1 MTGYCAYGAE
11 FMDKFVIEGGYELK
25 GSIQVSGSK
34 NSALPILAATLL
46 TNEPCVIE
54 NVPNLKDTRS
64 MIKLLKGLGA
74 DIQWT
79 GTTIMVHS
87 GEDIGTEAPYEIV
100 REMRAS
106 FCVLGPILARKKTA
120 RVSFPG
126 GCIIGARPVDLHLKG
141 MSLLGADIK
150 IEDGYVVA
158 NTKGLKGSRIYLA
171 GAYGSSVLATANVM
185 MAASLAK
192 GTTLIENAASEP
204 EVADLARFL
213 IKMGAKIKGTGNSIL
228 EITGVQH
235 LKGIRHRIIPDRIEA
250 GTFAIAGAMIG
261 EDVKIKNCINEHMGA
276 VINFLK
282 EADIPLQ
289 AKEDYLWVRKPK
301 SRKSVSITTLPYPG
315 FPTDLQAQAMA
326 LMSITPGISVICEK
340 IFPNRFTHVAELGR
354 MGANI
359 GIEGQ
364 SAIVQ
369 GVKYLSGAPLTVS
382 DLRAGAALVLAG
394 LVAKGKTEVLRAYH
408 LDRGYEQME
417 QKLSKL
423 GACIKR
429 EKE

>member
-1 MTGYCAYGAE
+1 
-11 FMDKFVIEGGYELK
+11 
-25 GSIQVSGSK
+25 
-34 NSALPILAATLL
+34 
-46 TNEPCVIE
+46 
-54 NVPNLKDTRS
+54 
-64 MIKLLKGLGA
+64 
-74 DIQWT
+74 
-79 GTTIMVHS
+79 
-87 GEDIGTEAPYEIV
+87 
-100 REMRAS
+100 
-106 FCVLGPILARKKTA
+106 
-120 RVSFPG
+120 
-126 GCIIGARPVDLHLKG
+126 
-141 MSLLGADIK
+141 
-150 IEDGYVVA
+150 
-158 NTKGLKGSRIYLA
+158 
-171 GAYGSSVLATANVM
+171 
-185 MAASLAK
+185 
-192 GTTLIENAASEP
+192 
-204 EVADLARFL
+204 
-213 IKMGAKIKGTGNSIL
+213 
-228 EITGVQH
+228 
-235 LKGIRHRIIPDRIEA
+235 
-250 GTFAIAGAMIG
+250 
-261 EDVKIKNCINEHMGA
+261 MGA